1 MFTTNSLVESCYLYH
16 VYVPYAGD
24 VMGPSISGLDSL
36 LKMPYGCGE
45 QNMLNFAP
53 NIFVQKY
60 LTITNNLT
68 PDLEKKA
75 REYMI
80 KGNYFN
86 LFTYVFYTEILKKKC
101 TNLGYIF
108 CSVC

>member
-1 MFTTNSLVESCYLYH
+1 
-16 VYVPYAGD
+16 
-24 VMGPSISGLDSL
+24 MGPSISGLDSL

-75 REYMI
+75 KEYMI
-80 KGNYFN
+80 KG
-86 LFTYVFYTEILKKKC
+86 TYRTLL
-101 TNLGYIF
+101 N
-108 CSVC
+108 